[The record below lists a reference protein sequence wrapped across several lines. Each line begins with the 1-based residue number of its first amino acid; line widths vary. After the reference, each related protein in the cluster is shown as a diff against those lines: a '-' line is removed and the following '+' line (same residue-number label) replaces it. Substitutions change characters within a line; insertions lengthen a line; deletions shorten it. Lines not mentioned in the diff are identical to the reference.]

1 MDVFSL
7 FARLSLDTKDY
18 ENNLDRAEKDASS
31 FGSKLKSGLGTAGKV
46 AGAAIGVI
54 AAGAT
59 ALTGAL
65 VKGVSDVASYGD
77 NIDKMSQKLGMSAEA
92 YQEWDAIMRHAGASI
107 ETMQAGM
114 KTLAT
119 AAESGNKAFAK
130 LGFTRREIAEMDQ
143 EELFAA
149 TITALQN
156 IEDGTERTYLA
167 SQLLGRGATELGA
180 LLNMTAEETEEMRQR
195 VHELGGVMTDEAVK
209 ETARF
214 QDTLQDLQTAFGS
227 VKRGIITDFL
237 PSITTVMDG
246 LTKLFSGDGDSGV
259 ALISDGIGTFV
270 DKLSGIVPLIAE
282 IGGRI
287 IPVLMEAIISN
298 FPTLFNAAQDLM
310 FQLVDAIL
318 DNLPQIAKTALSVII
333 TFAKGIAKSLP
344 RLVPTI
350 VDVVLEIVEILTSPD
365 TLTELVDAALQIIV
379 GLGIGLINA
388 LPALLEKI
396 PVIIGNLIE
405 ALLGSIPLL
414 IRAAIDLV
422 IGLAKGLLSPEGQ
435 SAMFDGGIQLVG
447 SLIRGI
453 ISYFT
458 QIFGIGKEIFSQLKD
473 GFLKF
478 KEDPKQWGKDLL
490 DNFINGIKE
499 RVQKLKD
506 TVSNVGKTIRD
517 FLGFSEPKLG
527 PLSNFHTYAPDM
539 MELFAKGI
547 RDNENVITDQVRK
560 SFDFGDI
567 SVAPSIGTRSAA
579 YYGGTAYGYN
589 GAPNITINVDGARY
603 QDPEELADGIAE
615 AVSRELQ
622 NMTERSRAA
631 YA

>member
-46 AGAAIGVI
+46 AGVAIGVV

-65 VKGVSDVASYGD
+65 VKGVNDVANYGD
-77 NIDKMSQKLGMSAEA
+77 NIDKMSQKLGMSAKT
-92 YQEWDAIMRHAGASI
+92 YQEWDAIMKYSGASM
-107 ETMQAGM
+107 ETMQSGM

-143 EELFAA
+143 EQLFEA

-167 SQLLGRGATELGA
+167 SQLLGRGAIELGPI
-180 LLNMTAEETEEMRQR
+180 LNMTAEEIEDMRQH
-195 VHELGGVMTDEAVK
+195 VHDLGGVMSDEAVK
-209 ETARF
+209 DSAVF
-214 QDTLQDLQTAFGS
+214 QDTLQDLQTAIGG
-227 VKRGIITDFL
+227 VKRGIVTDFL
-237 PSITTVMDG
+237 PSITTVIGG
-246 LTKLFSGDGDSGV
+246 LTDLFTGNSDSGV
-259 ALISDGIGTFV
+259 ALISEGIWTIV
-270 DKLSGIVPLIAE
+270 DKLSGIVPRIAD

-287 IPVLMEAIISN
+287 IPVLLESFISN
-298 FPTLFNAAQDLM
+298 FPMLFTAAQDLI
-310 FQLVDAIL
+310 FQFVDAVL

-365 TLTELVDAALQIIV
+365 TMTELVDAALQIIV

-405 ALLGSIPLL
+405 ALLSSIPLL
-414 IRAAIDLV
+414 IKAAIDLV

-447 SLIRGI
+447 SLIKGI
-453 ISYFT
+453 VSYFK
-458 QIFGIGKEIFSQLKD
+458 QIFNIGKDIFSNLKE

-478 KEDPKQWGKDLL
+478 KEDPKQWGKDMI

-499 RVQKLKD
+499 RVQKLKE
-506 TVSNVGKTIRD
+506 TVSNIGQNIKD
-517 FLGFSEPKLG
+517 LLGFSEPKVG

-547 RDNENVITDQVRK
+547 RDNESVVTDQIKK

-567 SVAPSIGTRSAA
+567 AVSPSIGTRTAG
-579 YYGGTAYGYN
+579 YYSGAGLLSGV
-589 GAPNITINVDGARY
+589 APNITINVDGARY

-622 NMTERSRAA
+622 NMTERSHAA

>member
-18 ENNLDRAEKDASS
+18 ENNLDKAEKNASS

-107 ETMQAGM
+107 DTMQSSM

-156 IEDGTERTYLA
+156 VEDVTERTYLA
-167 SQLLGRGATELGA
+167 SQLLGRGSTELGA
-180 LLNMTAEETEEMRQR
+180 LLNMTAAETEEMRQR
-195 VHELGGVMTDEAVK
+195 VHELGGVMSDEAVK
-209 ETARF
+209 DSARF
-214 QDTLQDLQTAFGS
+214 KDTLQDLQTAFGS

-246 LTKLFSGDGDSGV
+246 LTELFAGDTDSGV
-259 ALISDGIGTFV
+259 SMISEGIETFI
-270 DKLSGIVPLIAE
+270 DKLSGVVPRVLE
-282 IGGRI
+282 IGGKI
-287 IPVLMEAIISN
+287 VPTILNAFVSN
-298 FPTLFNAAQDLM
+298 FPTLFAAAQDML
-310 FQLVDAIL
+310 FQFAGAIL
-318 DNLPQIAKTALSVII
+318 DNLPEIARTALSVLV
-333 TFAKGIAKSLP
+333 TFAKGIAESLP
-344 RLVPTI
+344 TLIPTI
-350 VDVVLEIVEILTSPD
+350 VDVVLEIVDILTSPD
-365 TLTELVDAALQIIV
+365 TMTALVDAALQIIV
-379 GLGIGLINA
+379 GLAIGLVNA
-388 LPALLEKI
+388 IPSLVEKI

-422 IGLAKGLLSPEGQ
+422 IGLAKGLLSPEGMT
-435 SAMFDGGIQLVG
+435 AMIEGGIQLVG
-447 SLIRGI
+447 SIIKGI
-453 ISYFT
+453 ISYVKE
-458 QIFGIGKEIFSQLKD
+458 IFNIGKEIFSNLKE
-473 GFLKF
+473 GFLKL
-478 KEDPKQWGKDLL
+478 KDDPKKWGKDML

-499 RVQKLKD
+499 RIQKLKD
-506 TVSNVGKTIRD
+506 TVSNIGKTIKN

-547 RDNENVITDQVRK
+547 RENEDVVTDQIKK

-567 SVAPSIGTRSAA
+567 SVTPSISARNA
-579 YYGGTAYGYN
+579 GYYGGSGYAYS

-603 QDPEELADGIAE
+603 DDPEALADGIAV